1 MSLLADQRARTAFK
15 KGLTHAILL
24 FGVLG
29 MIFPFLWMVSTSFK
43 SSMEIIQ
50 QPYSFFPESF
60 SFTNYIKAWNLQPF
74 GRYFINTT
82 IIATI
87 TTLGQL
93 MTSALAAYA
102 FAFFHFPLKTPLFF
116 LLLGTLMI
124 PQQAL
129 LIPNYVLLAG
139 FGWCSGPATYLGLI
153 VPWISSVFGIFFLR
167 QFFMTLP
174 KDLYEA
180 AKIDGCSKL
189 GFFFKILLPLSVP
202 PLLTVGIF
210 TFLGSWN
217 SFLWALMVAS
227 EKNYYTLQVGL
238 AYFASDAGTEWHL
251 LMAAATFCTV
261 PLIIGYLIA
270 QKHFIEGIAR
280 TGMKD

>member
-1 MSLLADQRARTAFK
+1 MSFLADQRVRNSLSR
-15 KGLTHAILL
+15 GVIHAILL

-29 MIFPFLWMVSTSFK
+29 MVFPFLWMVSTSFK
-43 SSMEIIQ
+43 SIDEIIHS
-50 QPYSFFPESF
+50 PYSFFPEQLNF
-60 SFTNYIKAWNLQPF
+60 SNYIEAWNKQPF
-74 GRYFINTT
+74 GRYFFNTT
-82 IIATI
+82 LIATL
-87 TTLGQL
+87 TTTGQL
-93 MTSALAAYA
+93 LSSALAAYA

-116 LLLGTLMI
+116 LMLGTLMI

-129 LIPNYVLLAG
+129 LIPNYVILANL
-139 FGWCSGPATYLGLI
+139 GWCAGPSTYLGLI
-153 VPWISSVFGIFFLR
+153 VPWLASVFGVFFLR
-167 QFFMTLP
+167 QFFLTIP

-180 AKIDGCSKL
+180 AKIDGCTKL
-189 GFFFKILLPLSVP
+189 GFFFRILMPLSVP
-202 PLLTVGIF
+202 PMLTVGIF

-227 EKNYYTLQVGL
+227 EQEYYTLQVGL

-251 LMAAATFCTV
+251 LMAAATFCV
-261 PLIIGYLIA
+261 LPLIIGYLIA